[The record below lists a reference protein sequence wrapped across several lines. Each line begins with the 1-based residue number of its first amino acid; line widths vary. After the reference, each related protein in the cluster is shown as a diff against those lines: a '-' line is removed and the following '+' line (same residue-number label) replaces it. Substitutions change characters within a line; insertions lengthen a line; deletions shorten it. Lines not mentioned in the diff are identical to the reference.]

1 MAVNAR
7 AKGARGE
14 YVVRDLLRTHTGLPF
29 ERVPM
34 SGALAYLKGDLY
46 IPNVDNT
53 FCIEVKN
60 YAESPLNDKIFTS
73 KTNNLVQWWT
83 KICNQATGC
92 NKEPLLFFKYDRS
105 KVYVVTRRKPEN
117 CEKFLYISWL
127 SCYIILCEEWLGKEK
142 IKWQL

>member
-1 MAVNAR
+1 M
-7 AKGARGE
+7 
-14 YVVRDLLRTHTGLPF
+14 RDLLRTHTKLPF

-34 SGALAYLKGDLY
+34 SGALPYLKGDLY
-46 IPNVDNT
+46 IPNVDNY

-73 KTNNLVQWWT
+73 KTNNLVLWWT
-83 KICNQATGC
+83 KIVEQATKCG
-92 NKEPLLFFKYDRS
+92 KEPLLFFKYDRS
-105 KVYVVTRRKPEN
+105 KVYVVTRQKPVN

-142 IKWQL
+142 VKWQVS